1 MNMVKKNLDKDNIFL
16 IEESLRNLYVDIK
29 GKYIIQDSNTAILQE
44 EKDKIENIDIDK
56 LIKYLKE
63 IIEISININIE
74 REIYK
79 ETNNKKY
86 KKNNKN

>member
-1 MNMVKKNLDKDNIFL
+1 MVKKNLDKDNIFL

-79 ETNNKKY
+79 KTNNKKY